1 MRKYI
6 EIFKYSIKQ
15 KTTFITSYIASL
27 ISFGILMF
35 VFNELWDYILHG
47 KLVAGFTKNQL
58 IWYITITELVTLSV
72 NRSYHKISDMV
83 KNGDIANLLI
93 KPIDF
98 IKYQFM
104 EDLSAIVTLII
115 NSIFAILLG
124 LVLTGPIKVS
134 FTNLVLTI
142 LSVIIGIIIETL
154 IQIFVG
160 IISFF
165 TEENKGFWL
174 IIQKLSFLLVFTPIE
189 FYSGIV
195 QKIFC
200 CLPTT
205 YMVYAPARILIGA
218 DIKLSGIL
226 IGAEI
231 ISLMFWYIVI
241 RIVYEKGVKKI
252 NVNGG

>member
-15 KTTFITSYIASL
+15 KTAFITSYIASL
-27 ISFGILMF
+27 VSFGILMF
-35 VFNELWDYILHG
+35 VFNELWDYILQG
-47 KLVAGFTKNQL
+47 KLVVGFTKKQL
-58 IWYITITELVTLSV
+58 IWYITITELVTLSTD
-72 NRSYHKISDMV
+72 RSYHKISDMV

-104 EDLSAIVTLII
+104 EDLSAIIKLII
-115 NSIFAILLG
+115 NSIFAVVLG
-124 LVLTGPIKVS
+124 LVLTGPIEITVI
-134 FTNLVLTI
+134 NLVFTI
-142 LSVIIGIIIETL
+142 ISVMIGIITGIL

-160 IISFF
+160 VIAVF

-189 FYSGIV
+189 FYSGII
-195 QKIFC
+195 QKIFY

-205 YMVYAPARILIGA
+205 YMVYTPARILIGA
-218 DIKLSGIL
+218 NIKLSVIL
-226 IGAEI
+226 IVAEI
-231 ISLMFWYIVI
+231 ISLIFWYMLIKI
-241 RIVYEKGVKKI
+241 LYARGVKKI